1 MSGRQREVRVRLD
14 GLMSEAQIGIVR
26 DIVFGQLVSQADD
39 LSLLNQYRDPKKAI
53 REVAALGRLAF
64 WLEYYGEIV
73 VPDGFARRL
82 MQRTA
87 REIDETNQSAE
98 STGDGD
104 PEAEHDAMR
113 TFVGLFSDWPAGAEV
128 HDIRWQREHSTEL
141 KAGGSK

>member
-14 GLMSEAQIGIVR
+14 GLMSEAQIEIVR

-64 WLEYYGEIV
+64 WLEYYGEVV

-87 REIDETNQSAE
+87 REIDEMNQSAE
-98 STGDGD
+98 STGGD
-104 PEAEHDAMR
+104 PEAEHDAMAA
-113 TFVGLFSDWPAGAEV
+113 FVGLFSDWPAAAEV
-128 HDIRWQREHSTEL
+128 HDVRWEREHSTEL
-141 KAGGSK
+141 KAGEGK